1 MMNSVTLD
9 LHTFLT
15 PVVIMI
21 VFILVCSVLACKV
34 SLGVEKVA
42 HGQSADKEW
51 VELMVDCQ
59 GCGGGCVL
67 IITTRNGNCAK
78 VVLSVKVWRQGG
90 AWGARRTG

>member
-51 VELMVDCQ
+51 VELMVECQ
-59 GCGGGCVL
+59 
-67 IITTRNGNCAK
+67 
-78 VVLSVKVWRQGG
+78 VKVWRQG
-90 AWGARRTG
+90 AWGGRRTG